1 MPKARAESS
10 TDQPAL
16 ERVDPEPRP
25 PDRLQLLERD
35 NLALEARLQDL
46 IDAAARNDE
55 VRRKTQEREL
65 ALLRASSLPLLI
77 ELLQAGLK
85 KSFNLDA
92 VSLVLQDP
100 HHEMR
105 HLLAGEPASSGAR
118 GVLFVDSL
126 EPLAPQLAELDRPW
140 FGPFRDVEHLQVIPH
155 ARHLASLA
163 LVPLRRGEH
172 LDGVLVFGSRDPHRF
187 TPDLASDY
195 MAHLGII
202 AAICLENA
210 VNRARLV
217 RSGLTD
223 FLTGFHNRRYM
234 HARLREELARA
245 HRDRRTVACLMVDV
259 DHFKRINDA
268 HGHLAGDS
276 VLREVARRIDGEIRT
291 SDTGARF
298 GGDEFAVVLP
308 GGNVREAEALAR
320 RMLSAVSRMPVL
332 VNPGVTVIITLSIG
346 VAVAEP
352 AQGAPELQPLAERL
366 IAEADAALY
375 RSKAAGRNRV
385 TVSSV
390 LVT

>member
-1 MPKARAESS
+1 
-10 TDQPAL
+10 
-16 ERVDPEPRP
+16 V
-25 PDRLQLLERD
+25 
-35 NLALEARLQDL
+35 RLQDL
-46 IDAAARNDE
+46 TEAAARNDE

-65 ALLRASSLPLLI
+65 ALLGASSLPLLI
-77 ELLQAGLK
+77 EMLQGGLR

-105 HLLAGEPASSGAR
+105 HLLSGEPASSGAR

-126 EPLAPQLAELDRPW
+126 APLAPQLAALDRPW
-140 FGPFRDVEHLQVIPH
+140 FGPFRSVEHLQVLPQSRGI
-155 ARHLASLA
+155 ASLA
-163 LVPLRRGEH
+163 LVPLRRGEQ
-172 LDGVLVFGSRDPHRF
+172 LDGVMVFGSRDPYRF

-195 MAHLGII
+195 MAHLGVI

-234 HARLREELARA
+234 NARLREELARA
-245 HRDRRTVACLMVDV
+245 HRDRRTVACLMIDV

-320 RMLSAVSRMPVL
+320 RALATVSRMPIL
-332 VNPGVTVIITLSIG
+332 VNPGVSVTITLSIG
-346 VAVAEP
+346 VAVAAP
-352 AQGAPELQPLAERL
+352 GQGAPDLQSLAERL
-366 IAEADAALY
+366 MAEADAALY

-385 TVSSV
+385 TVSETIVS
-390 LVT
+390 